1 MCAYAHIIFVG
12 YAERRGMEQEK
23 EIKIVTLMIE
33 LYCRKKHG
41 GKKGELC
48 AECSKLLEYVRFRR
62 FRCPWG
68 DKKPF
73 CSNCSIHCYKPDMRA
88 EIAEVMRFSGPRIV
102 LYHPVV
108 AFRHLSESRKQKKK
122 LAQNAKKEVGDGENK
137 TVEKS
142 D

>member
-1 MCAYAHIIFVG
+1 
-12 YAERRGMEQEK
+12 
-23 EIKIVTLMIE
+23 
-33 LYCRKKHG
+33 
-41 GKKGELC
+41 
-48 AECSKLLEYVRFRR
+48 
-62 FRCPWG
+62 
-68 DKKPF
+68 
-73 CSNCSIHCYKPDMRA
+73 
-88 EIAEVMRFSGPRIV
+88 MRFSGPRIV

>member
-1 MCAYAHIIFVG
+1 
-12 YAERRGMEQEK
+12 
-23 EIKIVTLMIE
+23 
-33 LYCRKKHG
+33 
-41 GKKGELC
+41 
-48 AECSKLLEYVRFRR
+48 
-62 FRCPWG
+62 
-68 DKKPF
+68 
-73 CSNCSIHCYKPDMRA
+73 MRA

-122 LAQNAKKEVGDGENK
+122 LAQNAKKEVGAGENK